1 MDEVFGIFHI
11 FDLNHGLHGCH
22 LGQNQSLETETWES
36 SHLRGLG
43 PVCPL
48 CHESHDAGG
57 PGQLVASGCGGHHG
71 GRQDPRHKDQ
81 DWSRRPRG
89 LSIRVP
95 GRWVAW
101 CSPSWTIAQK
111 TGFCMS
117 HVFYMNVSSKIGL
130 EWREFKCIFSKSEKW
145 LEDRFWVVDLE
156 VK

>member
-1 MDEVFGIFHI
+1 M
-11 FDLNHGLHGCH
+11 C
-22 LGQNQSLETETWES
+22 
-36 SHLRGLG
+36 
-43 PVCPL
+43 PV

-71 GRQDPRHKDQ
+71 GWQDPRHQDQ

-101 CSPSWTIAQK
+101 CSSSRTIAQK

-117 HVFYMNVSSKIGL
+117 HVFFMNVSSKKGL
-130 EWREFKCIFSKSEKW
+130 EFKLSS
-145 LEDRFWVVDLE
+145 VVM
-156 VK
+156 KPS